1 MNVADQFLGRG
12 LRGGG
17 VVGGIFGD
25 GGGDG
30 GFVVEAV
37 EVAAGG
43 FEFRDPFL
51 GLSSVSIEYEKG
63 GHVLVLVFGMEEG
76 LA

>member
-1 MNVADQFLGRG
+1 MDVPNQFARRG
-12 LRGGG
+12 LSGGC
-17 VVGGIFGD
+17 VVGGIFG
-25 GGGDG
+25 GGGRDG

-51 GLSSVSIEYEKG
+51 GLLS
-63 GHVLVLVFGMEEG
+63 LVYNMT
-76 LA
+76 